1 MKLTEVLA
9 PSKLIKRAIL
19 DGVETVE
26 EYNKWFS
33 GYMIGYEE
41 ARKDAL
47 EVVSNDISFLTD
59 TDWQPSSV
67 IHYTNKKAKDERIT

>member
-1 MKLTEVLA
+1 MKLIEILA

-33 GYMIGYEE
+33 GYMIGYED
-41 ARKDAL
+41 ARRDAL
-47 EVVSNDISFLTD
+47 EVVSDNIAFLTD
-59 TDWQPSSV
+59 ENWKPETV
-67 IHYTNKKAKDERIT
+67 VHHTNEEEER

>member
-41 ARKDAL
+41 ARRDAL
-47 EVVSNDISFLTD
+47 EVISDDISFLID
-59 TDWQPSSV
+59 HDWKPETV
-67 IHYTNKKAKDERIT
+67 THHTNKEK

>member
-1 MKLTEVLA
+1 MKLIEVLA
-9 PSKLIKRAIL
+9 PSRLIKRAIF

-41 ARKDAL
+41 GRRDAL
-47 EVVSNDISFLTD
+47 EVVSDDISFLTD
-59 TDWQPSSV
+59 EDWKPETV
-67 IHYTNKKAKDERIT
+67 I